1 MRHIKGIFAGE
12 PMIYEARN
20 LEEQMSLGKN
30 FGFVSAKPEKLW
42 SNIEWV
48 GPISRKARDCGKS
61 QRLFQVLRFGVSA
74 AIHPD
79 ERIAQRAA
87 PGIDRQECGCLGA
100 DCNGSH
106 AFFCG
111 WNGAHDLAN
120 DRYDGMPP
128 VLGILLDPTGSD
140 MVRKILFARY
150 RKGAAANID
159 QHCFYG
165 CCADID
171 A

>member
-20 LEEQMSLGKN
+20 LEEQMSLGEN

-42 SNIEWV
+42 SNIERV
-48 GPISRKARDCGKS
+48 GPVSGKARDCGKS
-61 QRLFQVLRFGVSA
+61 QRLFQVPRLGVSA

-79 ERIAQRAA
+79 ECIAERAT
-87 PGIDRQECGCLGA
+87 PGIDRKECGCLGA
-100 DCNGSH
+100 DCNRSH
-106 AFFCG
+106 AFFCRG
-111 WNGAHDLAN
+111 NGAHDLAN

-128 VLGILLDPTGSD
+128 VLGILFDPTGSD
-140 MVRKILFARY
+140 MVRRIFFARCCQ
-150 RKGAAANID
+150 GAAIKRD

-165 CCADID
+165 
-171 A
+171 